1 MIFESGVFMS
11 TDVDIQEI
19 KQSIQ
24 ELNRK
29 VDELLEEK
37 ELVSV
42 MKISEKCLADFI
54 SEEPAIY
61 SLKDL
66 KVRYT

>member
-1 MIFESGVFMS
+1 MD

-29 VDELLEEK
+29 FDELLEEK
-37 ELVSV
+37 EVLSV
-42 MKISEKCLADFI
+42 MKISEEGLKDFI
-54 SEEPAIY
+54 FEEPDIY
-61 SLKDL
+61 SIKDL
-66 KVRYT
+66 RVRYR